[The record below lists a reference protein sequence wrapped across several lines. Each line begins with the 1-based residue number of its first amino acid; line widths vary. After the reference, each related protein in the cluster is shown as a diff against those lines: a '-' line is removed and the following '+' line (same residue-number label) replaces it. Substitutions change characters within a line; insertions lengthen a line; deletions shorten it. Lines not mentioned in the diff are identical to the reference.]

1 MSACG
6 NGTFVFGCE
15 LQGKGVT
22 AQEDTIIGTTIWI
35 KGQLGKSNVAMR
47 RNVRFFF
54 QTSIQNF
61 TMMIALTMI
70 VVVNNQPSPN
80 GIYMNVLGFITII
93 ITHINNA

>member
-1 MSACG
+1 MSSCG
-6 NGTFVFGCE
+6 NVSFVFGCE
-15 LQGKGVT
+15 LQGKGYVT
-22 AQEDTIIGTTIWI
+22 QTDTIVGSLIWL
-35 KGQLGKSNVAMR
+35 KGQLGKANVAMR